1 MINLEFKDG
10 EDQTITVCGV
20 EGMGEVVKIILNP
33 MDKVV
38 EVERETILLDAIRE
52 AGIRIRSICGGEG
65 ECGTCRVILN
75 RGEVSDVST
84 KYEKW
89 FSPQELSEGYR
100 LACQTRVLSDS
111 EFTIPVESRIAKP
124 KILISTEM
132 AIEELDPE
140 SRKYLVDLSATPD
153 YERPSIRLHG
163 YSGPRLEVSDETYD
177 SILLLGEP
185 ATATLSRAKTPPEI
199 IHVESDDR
207 TGSNY
212 GLAIDVGTTTIV
224 GLLVDL
230 TTGEILGKASELNRQ
245 ITYGE
250 TLLTRISFSRKAEEG
265 LQRLQRA
272 VVQSINGVVDSLT
285 SSAGIRN
292 EEITSVCA
300 GGNTVMNH
308 LLVGA
313 DVDYLW
319 YVDANDKV
327 PRTPIIEKA
336 KDIRLHTNREAY
348 VYCLPNVSRF
358 LGGDAIGDVVA
369 SGMYDSDEIS
379 LLVDMGTN
387 GEIIFG
393 NNKWLVSCSVASGP
407 AFEGGGVRFG
417 MRAMRGGI
425 EHVKIDPESLEAE
438 YTVIE
443 DTRPTGICGS
453 GIIDAAA
460 EMFSVG
466 ILDFAGKIVKRR
478 TSLVRRGKDGLEY
491 VIVPAE
497 KTAIDR
503 DIVITQRDMDYIMDS
518 KAAACGGIMVLM
530 RKFKL
535 SIYDVRNFYLAGA
548 FGAYTN
554 LENATKLGIFPEF
567 PNANIRPIGNGSL
580 SGAYATLLSMKKRD
594 HANTIARN
602 MLYIDLLA
610 DVMFAETYSEA
621 IYIPGP
627 KELFPSYKP

>member
-1 MINLEFKDG
+1 
-10 EDQTITVCGV
+10 
-20 EGMGEVVKIILNP
+20 MGEVVKIILNP

-38 EVERETILLDAIRE
+38 EVERGTILLDAIRE
-52 AGIRIRSICGGEG
+52 VGIRIRSICGGEG
-65 ECGTCRVILN
+65 ECGTCRVVLN
-75 RGEVSDVST
+75 RGEVSDAST
-84 KYEKW
+84 KYKKW
-89 FSPQELSEGYR
+89 LSPQELSEGYR

-132 AIEELDPE
+132 TIEELDPE
-140 SRKYLVDLSATPD
+140 SRKYLADLSATPD
-153 YERPSIRLHG
+153 YEGPSIRLHG
-163 YSGPRLEVSDETYD
+163 YSGPRLEVSDETYN
-177 SILLLGEP
+177 SIILLGEP
-185 ATATLSRAKTPPEI
+185 TTATLSRAKTPPEI
-199 IHVESDDR
+199 IHVEPGDR

-212 GLAIDVGTTTIV
+212 GLAIDIGTTTIV
-224 GLLVDL
+224 ALLVDL
-230 TTGEILGKASELNRQ
+230 TTGEIVGKASELNRQ

-292 EEITSVCA
+292 EEITSVSA

-327 PRTPIIEKA
+327 PRTPTIEKA
-336 KDIRLHTNREAY
+336 KDIKLHTNPEAY

-460 EMFSVG
+460 EMFSAG

-478 TSLVRRGKDGLEY
+478 TSLVRGGKDGLEY

-497 KTAIDR
+497 ETAIDR

-535 SIYDVRNFYLAGA
+535 SIYDVKNFYLAGA

-567 PNANIRPIGNGSL
+567 PNANMRPIGNGSL

-602 MLYIDLLA
+602 MLYVDLLA